1 MKKKIGTITLTDL
14 TFLSDPCYGTETWC
28 NDVISTIPGEYNV
41 FVTICESRNSWLKGR
56 ISSILAIHKDYTKSL
71 KGMPKDNSEDIYCGV
86 DSGTCG
92 IFNAEYFEKF
102 HDEQGVEDEWYD
114 KNVIQMDDYNICDGL
129 GAISSSGCG
138 DGNYPVFAEYKG
150 DSAFAI
156 RIKFL

>member
-28 NDVISTIPGEYNV
+28 NDVIPTKAGEYNV
-41 FVTICESRNSWLKGR
+41 YITRSESQTTRGR
-56 ISSILAIHKDYTKSL
+56 ISSIFAIHKDYTKFL
-71 KGMPKDNSEDIYCGV
+71 KGMPTDDSKEITCCV

-92 IFNAEYFEKF
+92 IFNAEYFEQY
-102 HDEQGVEDEWYD
+102 HTEDSVDDAWYD
-114 KNVIQMDDYNICDGL
+114 TNVIQMNEYKICDGL

-138 DGNYPVFAEYKG
+138 DGRYPVFAEYEG
-150 DSAFAI
+150 DDAFAI

>member
-1 MKKKIGTITLTDL
+1 MKKKIGTITLSDL

-28 NDVISTIPGEYNV
+28 NDVMRTIPGEYNV
-41 FVTICESRNSWLKGR
+41 FVTICESRDSWLKGR
-56 ISSILAIHKDYTKSL
+56 ISSILAIHKDYTKFL
-71 KGMPKDNSEDIYCGV
+71 KGMPKDDSEDIYCGV

-114 KNVIQMDDYNICDGL
+114 KNVIKMGDYNICDGF